1 MADET
6 NLQRNALMKKVH
18 EMQAR
23 ELMVRKFLRE
33 LNKDETL
40 DLKGAHNMFVDLY
53 DQFLPNG

>member
-6 NLQRNALMKKVH
+6 NLQRNALMKQVH

-23 ELMVRKFLRE
+23 EFKVRKFLRE

-40 DLKGAHNMFVDLY
+40 DLKGAKNMFIDLM
-53 DQFLPNG
+53 QEFLPNG

>member
-6 NLQRNALMKKVH
+6 NLQRNALMKQVH

-23 ELMVRKFLRE
+23 EFKVRKFLRE

-40 DLKGAHNMFVDLY
+40 DLKGAHNMFVDLH
-53 DQFLPNG
+53 DEFLPNG

>member
-1 MADET
+1 MADEI
-6 NLQRNALMKKVH
+6 NLQRNALLKKVH

-40 DLKGAHNMFVDLY
+40 DLKGAHKMFLDLF
-53 DQFLPNG
+53 DEFLPNG